1 MRHLW
6 LGFVLGIALVSSSVQ
21 AEEAGQKK
29 YGVVQNIAEDRAVER
44 VGGIYEPEGIDKY
57 MKRRFD
63 MLADQMNKMDSRL
76 THVEDQVAEVLAR
89 LEEMKEAGKEKKEA
103 LPAANSLEEKKSA
116 RISGTG
122 ILVGS
127 SVKTEAEER

>member
-1 MRHLW
+1 MRRLC
-6 LGFVLGIALVSSSVQ
+6 LGFILGIVLFSSTAH
-21 AEEAGQKK
+21 AEDAGQKK

-89 LEEMKEAGKEKKEA
+89 LEEMKEAGKEKKDA
-103 LPAANSLEEKKSA
+103 LPAVNSLEEKKSA

-127 SVKTEAEER
+127 SVKEEAGER

>member
-1 MRHLW
+1 MKKIGAMI
-6 LGFVLGIALVSSSVQ
+6 GFGIVLVSCSAW

-29 YGVVQNIAEDRAVER
+29 YGVVQNIAEDRVVER

-63 MLADQMNKMDSRL
+63 MLADQLNKMDSRL
-76 THVEDQVAEVLAR
+76 ANIESQITGIVTKM
-89 LEEMKEAGKEKKEA
+89 EEQERAAKEKKEP
-103 LPAANSLEEKKSA
+103 LPVTAEERKPP
-116 RISGTG
+116 RVSGTG

-127 SVKTEAEER
+127 SITPESEER